1 MNNSKGRLF
10 VPGLLTL
17 LLLCLTL
24 VASESMAKT
33 EYDGDI
39 AILDKSSK
47 AFVNVVKRAK
57 PAVVHIKVEK
67 TSKAGHPSVQGAEEM
82 FNHPFF
88 EQFFGPQFRG
98 RQPRQQQDFT
108 QRGQG
113 SGFIISEKGH
123 ILTNNHVVEGADVV
137 KVILSDNREFIAKII
152 GTDPQTDV
160 ALLKIDDPAN
170 LPVLPLGDSSTL
182 ETGEWGIA
190 IGNPLGLSQT
200 VTVGVVRAT
209 GRSSVG
215 INEYENFIQTDAAIN
230 PGNSGGPLINARGEA
245 VGINTAL
252 FSRTGGYMGIGFAIP
267 INMAKSIED
276 QLQKKGKVTRG
287 WLGVVI
293 QNVDKDLAE
302 SFGLKKAEGIIVSE
316 VQKDSPASGAGLQRD
331 DIILR
336 LNDTPLKDVSDL
348 RNSVA
353 LLPSGSKATLDIVRE
368 GREKKIQVTIGEQPS
383 NFSTTSKVVKGKETL
398 DKYGLTLQELT
409 QELAE
414 KFDYKN
420 KSGLIISDVQPGG
433 PADFAG
439 LKPGYLVE
447 EVDKVKVQNF
457 DDLKKALGQGGKSG
471 KILLRVRF
479 GDYSTYVVLLAK

>member
-1 MNNSKGRLF
+1 MNNRKAFLS
-10 VPGLLTL
+10 VHSLLTIL
-17 LLLCLTL
+17 VCLTL
-24 VASESMAKT
+24 VTSESMAKT
-33 EYDGDI
+33 DPDGDI
-39 AILDKSSK
+39 AFLDKSSK
-47 AFVNVVKRAK
+47 AFVNVVKSAK

-67 TSKAGHPSVQGAEEM
+67 TSKTGSLGGEIPEEM

-98 RQPRQQQDFT
+98 RQPRQQEFK

-170 LPVLPLGDSSTL
+170 LPVLPLGDSSAL
-182 ETGEWGIA
+182 EVGEWVIA
-190 IGNPLGLSQT
+190 IGNPFGLSQT
-200 VTVGVVRAT
+200 VTVGVVSAT

-267 INMAKSIED
+267 INMAKSIEN
-276 QLQKKGKVTRG
+276 QLQTKGKVTRG

-293 QNVDKDLAE
+293 QNIDKDLAE
-302 SFGLKKAEGIIVSE
+302 SFGLKKAEGILVSE

-336 LNDTPLKDVSDL
+336 LNDSPLTDVSDL
-348 RNSVA
+348 RNRVA
-353 LLPSGSKATLDIVRE
+353 LLSSGSKATLDIIRD
-368 GREKKIQVTIGEQPS
+368 GREKKVQITIGEQPS
-383 NFSTTSKVVKGKETL
+383 NFSATGKVVKEKETL

-414 KFDYKN
+414 KFTYKR
-420 KSGLIISDVQPGG
+420 KSGLIISDIQPGS

-447 EVDKVKVQNF
+447 EVNKVKVQNL
-457 DDLKKALGQGGKSG
+457 DDLNKALGQGGKSG

-479 GDYSTYVVLLAK
+479 GDYSTYVVLIAK